1 VFLWVGPVLTACWCY
16 ALAGAAYFISRSPEE
31 TGRTAAAK
39 LLSFSVREPLA
50 RATDRAPRLC

>member
-1 VFLWVGPVLTACWCY
+1 VLTACWCY